1 MAKPIIYVEDSSVF
15 QLISLSQKALS
26 KMRRTAMAS
35 RLIEEAMKKS
45 NKKEIETTIG
55 KYVIV
60 KNIKNMDDSSPF
72 SGWVD
77 LDGDD
82 GDDGNDGDILH
93 QECDELIY

>member
-45 NKKEIETTIG
+45 NKKEIEATIG

-60 KNIKNMDDSSPF
+60 KNISNIDDSNPF
-72 SGWVD
+72 SGLID
-77 LDGDD
+77 IDDDDGDD
-82 GDDGNDGDILH
+82 GDILH
-93 QECDELIY
+93 

>member
-26 KMRRTAMAS
+26 KLRRTAMAS

-45 NKKEIETTIG
+45 NKKEIEAIVG

-93 QECDELIY
+93 

>member
-35 RLIEEAMKKS
+35 RMIEEIMKKK
-45 NKKEIETTIG
+45 NKKEIEATIS

-60 KNIKNMDDSSPF
+60 KNINKMDDSSPF
-72 SGWVD
+72 SGLID
-77 LDGDD
+77 IDGDD
-82 GDDGNDGDILH
+82 GDDDNDGDILH
-93 QECDELIY
+93 

>member
-35 RLIEEAMKKS
+35 RMIEEIMKKK
-45 NKKEIETTIG
+45 NKKEIEATIS

-82 GDDGNDGDILH
+82 GDDGDDGNGDILH
-93 QECDELIY
+93 

>member
-35 RLIEEAMKKS
+35 RMIEEVMKKS
-45 NKKEIETTIG
+45 NKKEIEAVIS

-60 KNIKNMDDSSPF
+60 KNIKNIDDSNPF
-72 SGWVD
+72 SGLID
-77 LDGDD
+77 TDGDD
-82 GDDGNDGDILH
+82 GDDSDDGNGDILH
-93 QECDELIY
+93 

>member
-45 NKKEIETTIG
+45 NKKEIEATIG

-60 KNIKNMDDSSPF
+60 KNIRNIDDSNPF
-72 SGWVD
+72 SGLID
-77 LDGDD
+77 TDDDD

-93 QECDELIY
+93 